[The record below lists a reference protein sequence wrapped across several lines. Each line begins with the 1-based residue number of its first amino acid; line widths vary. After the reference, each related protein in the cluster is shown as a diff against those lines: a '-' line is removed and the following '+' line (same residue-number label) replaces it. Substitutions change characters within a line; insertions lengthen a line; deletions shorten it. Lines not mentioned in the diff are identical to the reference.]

1 MDLCAFV
8 ARLIFRHRVCNSV
21 GVEQPAHSKLGAR
34 IMRTLAFALVLLTLV
49 PFVQAQEPNIAALA
63 ELHLREAAAYAIFL
77 DEGQQ
82 QPLELQKEPVFKWQ
96 NLLRETGQLGAV
108 YVWTREGRPELL
120 GTIFS
125 QHEDKQRVVVHE
137 FHTLSERVLSVRP
150 PKDVLREWKPKGS
163 FPIKPLADAPAVSEN
178 ASQRLLQLRSLA
190 REFSAVTRSGNERT
204 EMRLAPRPLVRYQPT
219 RSDVLNGALFAFLS
233 SAAGTD
239 PEVVLMIEARRAD
252 AHAKDWTWHAGIAR
266 FTDRDLV
273 VTRNNAELFSSV
285 ADDRLKAKVEDNY
298 RWTHNRDDTY
308 YVFRAKVVPE
318 IPAAKTSPE
327 TDQP

>member
-1 MDLCAFV
+1 
-8 ARLIFRHRVCNSV
+8 
-21 GVEQPAHSKLGAR
+21 
-34 IMRTLAFALVLLTLV
+34 MRTLVMAVVLLALTSI
-49 PFVQAQEPNIAALA
+49 VQADEPDIAAVA
-63 ELHLREAAAYAIFL
+63 ELHTKEAAAYAVFL

-96 NLLRETGQLGAV
+96 NLLFDKGQLGAV

-125 QHEDKQRVVVHE
+125 QHENNQRVVVHE

-150 PKDVLREWKPKGS
+150 PKDLFRAWKPKGS
-163 FPIKPLADAPAVSEN
+163 FPIKPLADAPAVSES
-178 ASQRLLQLRSLA
+178 APQRLLQLRSLA
-190 REFSAVTRSGNERT
+190 REFSAVTHSGGERT

-219 RSDVLNGALFAFLS
+219 RGDVLDGALFAFLS

-252 AHAKDWTWHAGIAR
+252 AKTKDWTWHAGIAR

-273 VTRNNAELFSSV
+273 VTRNDAELFSSV
-285 ADDRLKAKVEDNY
+285 TNDRLKAKIEDNY
-298 RWTHNRDDTY
+298 RWTHNQDDTY
-308 YVFRAKVVPE
+308 YVFRAKEIPE
-318 IPAAKTSPE
+318 IPAAKSGSAPAK
-327 TDQP
+327 P